1 MKASQVMS
9 RRFVDRKRAEEDNFV
24 ESLQSDTRSEAES
37 SALSS
42 VLPIVTSRQARANAP
57 RALPHIDAR
66 SELSRTINSA
76 TSNTGSDARHKKSD
90 SPSKEMDEYTVETN
104 LPIDSVY
111 IYPASPPPQANHR
124 QRRNYRSGQR
134 SVGDGG
140 SSRASSVGN
149 FSIGGQSG
157 APSGGISV
165 AGASV
170 GGILDSL
177 GLGGSKGTMRE
188 EDDEDS
194 TVEQKISRP
203 VTPRDYYARAGHV
216 KSTSGNNV
224 GTQVHIRAA
233 LVLFF
238 LMSILYG
245 AFQWISMMKAN
256 AQIVKGKKKVRSRQY
271 QSFAEGEDRPVDKE
285 MVSRLSNMNAKESE
299 KLPAVSKADEGLPEN
314 LDSNKKKL
322 YIEAK
327 EVSEKAPVDK
337 LDAIDRSEEESKA
350 ELSTVVKNGLAGV
363 YTKDPNHSDIPLLW
377 YIPRSGGGM
386 IKNILSNCKDLVVAS
401 EVGGTIA
408 RKGTP
413 EKLDVIEVAGHKY
426 INVDTTTEIGIA
438 KAKKLGLASS
448 GLVNLVVSPRLQE
461 AASLFGPSKRGR
473 AFAFLRHPV
482 ERAVSMFYFL
492 KKHNV
497 AAVAS
502 MELEDYC
509 KSPHVENN
517 WMVRMLSSKMTGD
530 VGEGDL
536 EMAKN
541 LLKEKL
547 IVGLLEQKDESM
559 KRFEHHF
566 GWRYTEN
573 PKRQAAC
580 RTRILVGDYRT
591 NESAKSKIKEGSQAW
606 SLLMWQ
612 NKLDMKLYKYA
623 KALFLQ
629 QGTELFNDMP

>member
-1 MKASQVMS
+1 MS
-9 RRFVDRKRAEEDNFV
+9 RRYVDRKKAEEDNFV
-24 ESLQSDTRSEAES
+24 ESLQSDARSEAES

-42 VLPIVTSRQARANAP
+42 VMPIVTSRQARANAP
-57 RALPHIDAR
+57 RAVPHVDSR
-66 SELSRTINSA
+66 SELSRTINSGA
-76 TSNTGSDARHKKSD
+76 SNAGSDARHKKSD
-90 SPSKEMDEYTVETN
+90 GPLKEMDEYTVETN

-111 IYPASPPPQANHR
+111 IYPSSPPPQANHR

-134 SVGDGG
+134 SVSEG

-149 FSIGGQSG
+149 FSNSGQSG
-157 APSGGISV
+157 GPSGGMSV
-165 AGASV
+165 SGASV

-177 GLGGSKGTMRE
+177 GLGGSKVAIRE
-188 EDDEDS
+188 EDDEES
-194 TVEQKISRP
+194 TVDQKISRP
-203 VTPRDYYARAGHV
+203 VTPRDYYARTSRA
-216 KSTSGNNV
+216 KSTSGNNG

-256 AQIVKGKKKVRSRQY
+256 STLVKNKKKVRKGQY
-271 QSFAEGEDRPVDKE
+271 KAFSEGEDRPVDKE
-285 MVSRLSNMNAKESE
+285 MVSRLSNMNANKVSE
-299 KLPAVSKADEGLPEN
+299 KLASVPKADEGPEAY

-322 YIEAK
+322 YIEAT
-327 EVSEKAPVDK
+327 EVTDKAPVDK
-337 LDAIDRSEEESKA
+337 LDAIDRTDEESKA

-363 YTKDPNHSDIPLLW
+363 YTKDPSHSDIPFLW

-386 IKNILSNCKDLVVAS
+386 IKNVLSNCKDLVVAS
-401 EVGGTIA
+401 EVGGTTA
-408 RKGTP
+408 KKASQ
-413 EKLDVIEVAGHKY
+413 EKLDVVEVGGHKY

-438 KAKKLGLASS
+438 KAKKLGLATS

-461 AASLFGPSKRGR
+461 AASLFGPNKRGR

-517 WMVRMLSSKMTGD
+517 WMVRMLSNKMTGE
-530 VGEGDL
+530 VGEDDL

-541 LLKEKL
+541 LLKEKV

-573 PKRQAAC
+573 PQRQSAC